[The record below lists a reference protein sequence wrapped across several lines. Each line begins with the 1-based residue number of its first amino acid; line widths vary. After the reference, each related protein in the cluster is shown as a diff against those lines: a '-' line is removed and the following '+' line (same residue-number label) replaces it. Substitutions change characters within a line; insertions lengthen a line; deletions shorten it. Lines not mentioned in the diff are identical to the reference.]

1 MMLRHGNFRSN
12 HWILFAVVALFVFVS
27 GCHKR
32 VAKTTAPTP
41 PPKPAPAPVV
51 ASAAPAPKPAPAP
64 APQPSPGPS
73 VAQLFQQNVRDA
85 YFDYDKAAL
94 SDADRA
100 ALTRDAEFL
109 RSYPSVSFVI
119 EGHCD
124 ERGSEEYNL
133 GLGDRRASSAKR
145 YLVDLGIAD
154 SRIQTTSFGK
164 ERPFCT
170 QESESCWSQNRRA
183 HFTLAQ

>member
-1 MMLRHGNFRSN
+1 MKFRSN
-12 HWILFAVVALFVFVS
+12 KLILFAVVAIFGFAS
-27 GCHKR
+27 GCHKH
-32 VAKTTAPTP
+32 VASTAAPAP
-41 PPKPAPAPVV
+41 PPKPSPAPVV
-51 ASAAPAPKPAPAP
+51 ASSPAAPRANNAPASQPAPA
-64 APQPSPGPS
+64 PS

-85 YFDYDKAAL
+85 YFDYNESAL
-94 SDADRA
+94 SVTDRA

-109 RSYPSVSFVI
+109 RSYPSVRFAI

-133 GLGDRRASSAKR
+133 GLGDRRATSAER
-145 YLVDLGIAD
+145 YLVDLGIPA

-170 QESESCWSQNRRA
+170 QDAETCWSQNRRA
-183 HFTLAQ
+183 HFTLIQ